1 MVSQTLSL
9 PLSLFRFLISFF
21 FFFLSPPLSL
31 TLMAQSS
38 VLTQF
43 SGQFSPRGGKDG
55 LCHLQ
60 LHLVLLTT
68 VEQEGAFPPAHV
80 AQF

>member
-1 MVSQTLSL
+1 MVSQALSL
-9 PLSLFRFLISFF
+9 PLSLFRFLISF

>member
-1 MVSQTLSL
+1 MVSQA
-9 PLSLFRFLISFF
+9 LSLFLFLISCF

-60 LHLVLLTT
+60 LQLVLLTT
-68 VEQEGAFPPAHV
+68 VEQEGAFPPAHT

>member
-1 MVSQTLSL
+1 
-9 PLSLFRFLISFF
+9 
-21 FFFLSPPLSL
+21 
-31 TLMAQSS
+31 MAQSS

-68 VEQEGAFPPAHV
+68 VEQEGPPIPSHLPELV
-80 AQF
+80 VEPSFNYLRLFRTVYTPGTLN

>member
-1 MVSQTLSL
+1 
-9 PLSLFRFLISFF
+9 
-21 FFFLSPPLSL
+21 
-31 TLMAQSS
+31 MAQSS

-60 LHLVLLTT
+60 LQLVLLTT
-68 VEQEGAFPPAHV
+68 VEQEGAFPPAHT
-80 AQF
+80 AQFEGQLRQEQLRHVAIILIVVQEGGGLTRSEP